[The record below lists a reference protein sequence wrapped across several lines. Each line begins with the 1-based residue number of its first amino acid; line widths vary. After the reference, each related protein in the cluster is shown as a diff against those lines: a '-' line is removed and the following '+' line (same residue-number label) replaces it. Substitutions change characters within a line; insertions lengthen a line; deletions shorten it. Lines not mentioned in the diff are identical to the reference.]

1 MLPARSRLM
10 LIVAAIVAAVLTAP
24 SLSAHDEYRFIGVVT
39 KMDAAK
45 NLVSVR
51 YKEFDG
57 KEDVVDVT
65 IVART
70 RITRDNKT
78 VPKTELRAGVN
89 VVIDALGCDAE
100 NQYDAVT
107 IRLVPP
113 PKQ

>member
-1 MLPARSRLM
+1 MTRSRFL
-10 LIVAAIVAAVLTAP
+10 LAVLLAASTPWSA
-24 SLSAHDEYRFIGVVT
+24 SVLAHDEYRFIGVVT

-57 KEDVVDVT
+57 KEDTVEVT
-65 IVART
+65 ITAKT
-70 RITRDNKT
+70 RITRDNK
-78 VPKTELRAGVN
+78 PAAKTELRPGVN
-89 VVIDALGCDAE
+89 VVIDALGCDLE

-113 PKQ
+113 PKG